1 MSSTSLSTLGRVRV
15 VTGFAL
21 AVLLPPLL
29 EWVMFTVGS
38 DFLAVDVL
46 VQLAG
51 VIAVALVGG
60 LWPALLAALLGTLV
74 LNYFSTDPV
83 GSLEITDPQN
93 LFTVIIFVAVAVAVS
108 LVVGLAASRSREAAA
123 ATAEAATLSELARGV
138 LAADDTL
145 QGFLAHVRNHF
156 QVTFV
161 GLFDRNV
168 PGGTAAALLAG
179 ESAPDAVPH
188 SAGTAGTSKNESAG
202 TANSAGTNVF
212 DLTLSLAS
220 TIEDLPDGLV
230 LALYGRVLTAR
241 ERRLLTA
248 FGSQLTAM
256 RQRQELIVSTQAN
269 RRLSEGNVM
278 RTAILRAVSH
288 DLRTPLAGIKLAVS
302 SLRHDAVQL
311 PLDEQK
317 ELLGT
322 IEDYSDRLDALVN
335 NLLDMSR
342 LTGDAVTPHLRA
354 VHWADV
360 LPTALAGVPVRR
372 VRIEVA
378 GDLPPVEADSGM
390 LERVIANIVE
400 NAHKYA
406 GGEDIVI
413 NGSVEGT
420 IGTPTDRVP
429 AGELRIIDHGQGVSA
444 DDADT
449 IFQPF
454 QRAGDAPAGVGV
466 GLGLAVAKG
475 FTEVMGGQLHAE
487 ATPGGGLTLRI
498 RLPLATGVQR

>member
-1 MSSTSLSTLGRVRV
+1 MSSTSLSMLGRVRV
-15 VTGFAL
+15 GIGFAL
-21 AVLLPPLL
+21 AVILPPLL
-29 EWVMFTVGS
+29 EWFMFTIGS

-60 LWPALLAALLGTLV
+60 LWPALLAALFSTLV

-93 LFTVIIFVAVAVAVS
+93 LLTLTIFIAVAVAVS
-108 LVVGLAASRSREAAA
+108 LVVGLAARRSSEAAA
-123 ATAEAATLSELARGV
+123 ATAEAATLGELARGV
-138 LAADDTL
+138 LAAEDTL
-145 QGFLAHVRNHF
+145 QGYLAHVRTHF
-156 QVTFV
+156 EVTV
-161 GLFDRNV
+161 VALFDRKV
-168 PGGTAAALLAG
+168 PGGARPTRVASDQAAGAFENSAKTEKNELSLLAADTT
-179 ESAPDAVPH
+179 E
-188 SAGTAGTSKNESAG
+188 E
-202 TANSAGTNVF
+202 
-212 DLTLSLAS
+212 
-220 TIEDLPDGLV
+220 LPDGLV
-230 LALYGRVLTAR
+230 LALYGRTLNPR
-241 ERRLLTA
+241 EQRLLTA

-256 RQRQELIVSTQAN
+256 RQRQELIISTQAN
-269 RRLSEGNVM
+269 RRLSEGNLM

-311 PLDEQK
+311 PVDEQK
-317 ELLGT
+317 ELLET

-354 VHWADV
+354 VHWVDV
-360 LPTALAGVPVRR
+360 LPGALAGVPPHR
-372 VRIEVA
+372 VRVEVP
-378 GDLPPVEADSGM
+378 GNLPPVAADHGM
-390 LERVIANIVE
+390 LERVVANILE
-400 NAHKYA
+400 NADKYA

-413 NGSVEGT
+413 SGSVEGT
-420 IGTPTDRVP
+420 IQAGTESVP
-429 AGELRIIDHGQGVSA
+429 AGELRIIDHGQGIGA

-454 QRAGDAPAGVGV
+454 QRADDAPAGAGV

-475 FTEVMGGQLHAE
+475 FTEVMGGQLTAE
-487 ATPGGGLTLRI
+487 ATPGGGLTLRV
-498 RLPLATGVQR
+498 RLPLATGASE